1 MAIQNSK
8 FPAMRYSEIVDK
20 LRTAPFVR
28 LMLPLSAGI
37 IAQERQLLSSGLGAT
52 CLCLTLF
59 ALMLLAYY
67 RLTAYA
73 WRWCFGVLANLF
85 LFFVGVALTQNVKL
99 AGELP
104 VGEAICVAAVVTD
117 EPSQSPKFAKL
128 SVTVVACGDSA
139 NVWRKVNEKMTLYLR
154 NDSLHALPL
163 LGDKLVARL
172 KPNANPVVKNPYEFD
187 YGEYLRKRGIF
198 SAAFIDASSCEV
210 VSHGNLPAWKA
221 APKNIRKKL
230 LEYYAQQGVTGEQL
244 AVLQALTLG
253 DKSRLDSDLRQS
265 YAAAGAMHILAVS
278 GLHVG
283 IISMILGFILKF
295 MDTRKYGR
303 IVRGAIVILCIW
315 MYALVAGLS
324 PSVLRAS
331 IMFTVLTVGGMFS
344 RTTNS
349 YNTLTFSAFLI
360 CVFDPLS
367 LFDAGFQLSYAAVL
381 SILFFQPYIYRL
393 LHFRRW
399 LPDAIWSLTA
409 VSLAANIGTFPI
421 SIYIF
426 HQFPTYFLL
435 TNLLVSLPTT
445 AIMCG
450 FLLTLPFAFIS
461 APFVGWL
468 PATLTSYCIAA
479 LNYLIRLVESLPH
492 ALLEAFWLTPL
503 QAWLIVFTILLLAL
517 YMWTRRA
524 KLLLLSLSL
533 LVVCLSLRVAHKY
546 GQQRQKVMAV
556 YCIRSVSLIAFV
568 DERRGFALCDSAN
581 VENSFDFNVKN
592 HAASLGFSG
601 LSAVERISLQE
612 ASREE
617 LAAWGVCK
625 GFVSFAGKTVKILCN
640 DPPAAPQPPVDVDY
654 LILTSSCKLRP
665 TQIAAM
671 YRPQQ
676 VIIDASMPTY
686 LARRQAS
693 AFEELNI
700 PCHNVNERGA
710 FVRNF

>member
-1 MAIQNSK
+1 
-8 FPAMRYSEIVDK
+8 MRYTEIIDR
-20 LRTAPFVR
+20 LRSAPFVR
-28 LMLPLSAGI
+28 LMLPLSVGI
-37 IAQERQLLSSGLGAT
+37 IVQERQLLPLGLGAAW
-52 CLCLTLF
+52 LCLAFF

-67 RLTAYA
+67 RLISYR
-73 WRWCFGVLANLF
+73 WRWCFGLAANLF
-85 LFFVGVALTQNVKL
+85 LFFVGVAVTQHVKQES
-99 AGELP
+99 ALP
-104 VGEAICVAAVVTD
+104 VGETVCVAAVVTD

-128 SVTVVACGDSA
+128 SVEVFAFGDSA
-139 NVWRKVNEKMTLYLR
+139 NVWREVREKMTLYLR
-154 NDSLHALPL
+154 NDSAQALPH
-163 LGDKLVARL
+163 LGDKLVARVR
-172 KPNANPVVKNPYEFD
+172 PNANPAAKNPYEFD
-187 YGEYLRKRGIF
+187 YGGYLRKRGIF
-198 SAAFIDASSCEV
+198 SAAFIDAGSCRV
-210 VSHGNLPAWKA
+210 LSHGNLPVWKS
-221 APKNIRKKL
+221 APKNIRKRL
-230 LEYYAQQGVTGEQL
+230 LAYYAQQGVTGEQL

-253 DKSRLDSDLRQS
+253 DKSMLDADLRQS
-265 YAAAGAMHILAVS
+265 YSAAGAMHILAVS

-295 MDTRKYGR
+295 LDRRKHGR
-303 IVRGAIVILCIW
+303 VVRGATVILCIW

-344 RTTNS
+344 RSTNS

-360 CVFDPLS
+360 CVFDPTS

-421 SIYIF
+421 SIYLF
-426 HQFPTYFLL
+426 HQFPAYFLL
-435 TNLLVSLPTT
+435 TNLLVSIPTT
-445 AIMCG
+445 AIMGG
-450 FLLTLPFAFIS
+450 FLLTLPFAFIPGAS
-461 APFVGWL
+461 AVGWL
-468 PATLTSYCIAA
+468 LATLTGYCIAA
-479 LNYLIRLVESLPH
+479 LNFLIRLVESLPH
-492 ALLEAFWLTPL
+492 ALLEAFWITPL

-524 KLLLLSLSL
+524 KLLLLSLAL
-533 LVVCLSLRVAHKY
+533 LAACLSLRVAHKY
-546 GQQRQKVMAV
+546 GQQRQRVMAV
-556 YCIRSVSLIAFV
+556 YCIRSVSLISFV
-568 DERRGFALCDSAN
+568 SERRGFALCDSAD

-592 HAASLGFSG
+592 HAASMGFPG
-601 LSAVERISLQE
+601 LSAVERISLQR

-617 LAAWGVCK
+617 IGEWGVCR
-625 GFVSFAGKTVKILCN
+625 GFVRFAGKTVKVLSSN
-640 DPPAAPQPPVDVDY
+640 EPDGALQPPIDVDY
-654 LILTSSCKLRP
+654 LILTSSCRLRP
-665 TQIAAM
+665 RQIAAM

-693 AFEELNI
+693 DFDALGI